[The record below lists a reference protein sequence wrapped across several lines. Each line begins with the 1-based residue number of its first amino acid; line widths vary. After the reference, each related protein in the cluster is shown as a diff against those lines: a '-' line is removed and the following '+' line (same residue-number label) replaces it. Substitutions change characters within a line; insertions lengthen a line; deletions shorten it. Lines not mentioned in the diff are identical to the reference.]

1 MATLDLFDLLT
12 AVETTPGVV
21 DAQREYSDALKALR
35 AILPAAVADCLWL
48 AVLKVD
54 EAHGRVMVEASEAGY
69 LVAGGK
75 LRPEV
80 EL

>member
-1 MATLDLFDLLT
+1 MTTLDLFDLLT
-12 AVETTPGVV
+12 EVETSPGVV

-48 AVLKVD
+48 AVLDVD
-54 EAHGRVMVEASEAGY
+54 AAHGRVMVETSEAGFKA
-69 LVAGGK
+69 AGGK

-80 EL
+80 V

>member
-21 DAQREYSDALKALR
+21 EAQREYSDALKHLR
-35 AILPAAVADCLWL
+35 AILPVAVADCLWL

-54 EAHGRVMVEASEAGY
+54 AAHGAVMVETSAAGY
-69 LVAGGK
+69 LAAGGK
-75 LRPEV
+75 LRREV